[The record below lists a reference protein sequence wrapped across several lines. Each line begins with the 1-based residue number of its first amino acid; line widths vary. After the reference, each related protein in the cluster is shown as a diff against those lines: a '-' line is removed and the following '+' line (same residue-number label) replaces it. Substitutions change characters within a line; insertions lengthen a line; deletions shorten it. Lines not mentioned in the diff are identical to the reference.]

1 MEPICAAFNSA
12 FIALDRQTRELLSV
26 TSERD
31 LYRRPEGGERSMF
44 PFSVGE
50 YIIRSASVVEQAF
63 GGITTRLWDDP
74 YEWTL
79 PEKLAT
85 SELIGQYLDDVDAS
99 RKRAMAFIRSDGE
112 LTRVIPAP
120 ERLIAISDI
129 LLTALA
135 RARHHQGRA
144 FALYEVITKNRPQ
157 WL

>member
-1 MEPICAAFNSA
+1 
-12 FIALDRQTRELLSV
+12 
-26 TSERD
+26 
-31 LYRRPEGGERSMF
+31 MF

>member
-1 MEPICAAFNSA
+1 
-12 FIALDRQTRELLSV
+12 
-26 TSERD
+26 
-31 LYRRPEGGERSMF
+31 MF

-99 RKRAMAFIRSDGE
+99 RKRDGFYQIRWRANQGHPGSGASDRNFRHLVNGASEGPTPSGPGVCSLRSDHKE
-112 LTRVIPAP
+112 SSPMALIPLIWEPFRDRIRLT
-120 ERLIAISDI
+120 
-129 LLTALA
+129 LA
-135 RARHHQGRA
+135 
-144 FALYEVITKNRPQ
+144 VRPFKDF
-157 WL
+157 